1 MLDGGK
7 EKNKVGKGKKLL
19 GMGGMICTLRLG
31 DSEGL
36 TGKWQFSED

>member
-1 MLDGGK
+1 MVVK
-7 EKNKVGKGKKLL
+7 RKIKSEREKKLL

-36 TGKWQFSED
+36 TGK